1 MRKFFVLV
9 LFASLA
15 GCGGGDSGSTGSS
28 AALQQANVSPA
39 AETLPPAVTQPSK
52 ETRQSV
58 VAAPQ
63 AQAAAETSDI
73 AWIDSQQGVTPFI
86 SIVHLAGQSLA
97 AVRTVRYEV
106 KPKPGSVSQRVRVTY
121 TRQALKR
128 RGRLTDSDLRLP
140 VFGLYAGYA
149 NTVSI
154 RLTFNDGSLQ
164 TIDRTLTTAAYTDPN
179 GAYDRPVF
187 IKSRAAGSTLGF
199 DYFAMKSGLGTP
211 VIVDTD
217 GAIRWVGVS
226 SESSIPSVFTDN
238 GFVIGDRHTTKVRR
252 LELDGTDSVVPLQ
265 FPSGYIRFHH
275 NIDLGKAGLLGNF
288 DLQTGVESTIAE
300 FSLSG
305 GVLKTWNFA
314 TIVRNHMRNG
324 GDDPTLFV
332 RPRVDWF
339 HTNAAA
345 YDPRDNSLIVS
356 AREHFVMN
364 VDYETG
370 AIRWLLGDPNKYWW
384 TFPSLR
390 AKALTLTGNG
400 LYPIGQHAVSITSDG
415 LLLLF
420 NAGNGSDNQPGGVR
434 GLERNYSAVSAYR
447 IDAANKTATEVWR
460 FDYNQSV
467 YSDHCSSVYESPG
480 QSFLISYARAE
491 AKLKARLVG
500 LNSQHQVVFDFQY
513 DSHGCD
519 TSWNAVPIPLQNM
532 RFE

>member
-1 MRKFFVLV
+1 MRKIFVLI
-9 LFASLA
+9 LLASL
-15 GCGGGDSGSTGSS
+15 TGPSLAQT
-28 AALQQANVSPA
+28 AAQ
-39 AETLPPAVTQPSK
+39 
-52 ETRQSV
+52 
-58 VAAPQ
+58 
-63 AQAAAETSDI
+63 TSDI
-73 AWIDSQQGVTPFI
+73 VWAGSEPGVTPFI
-86 SIVHLAGQSLA
+86 STVHLAGQSLT
-97 AVRTVRYEV
+97 AVRTIRYEL
-106 KPKPGSVSQRVRVTY
+106 KAKPGSVSKPVRVTY
-121 TRQALKR
+121 TRQALRR
-128 RGRLTDSDLRLP
+128 RGRLTDNDLQLP

-149 NTVSI
+149 NSVSI
-154 RLTFNDGSLQ
+154 RLTFNDSSLQ
-164 TIDRTLTTAAYTDPN
+164 TITQTLTTAAYTDPN
-179 GAYDRPVF
+179 GAYDHPVF
-187 IKSRAAGSTLGF
+187 IKSRAAGSDLGF

-226 SESSIPSVFTDN
+226 SESSIPSIFTDN
-238 GFVIGDRHTTKVRR
+238 GFVIGDRFSKRVRR
-252 LELDGTDSVVPLQ
+252 LELDGTETLVPVA
-265 FPSGYIRFHH
+265 FPADYVRFHH
-275 NIDLGKAGLLGNF
+275 NIDPGKVGLLGEF
-288 DLQTGVESTIAE
+288 DTQTRRGSTITE

-305 GVLKTWNFA
+305 AVLKEWSFSS
-314 TIVRNHMRNG
+314 IVRNYMTNA
-324 GDDPTLFV
+324 GDDPSLFV

-345 YDPRDNSLIVS
+345 YDARDNSLIVS
-356 AREHFVMN
+356 SREHFVMN
-364 VDYETG
+364 IDYETG

-447 IDAANKTATEVWR
+447 IDAANRTATEVWH
-460 FDYNQSV
+460 FDYNQSL
-467 YSDHCSSVYESPG
+467 YSDHCSSVYEAPG

-491 AKLKARLVG
+491 NQLKARLVG
-500 LNSQHQVVFDFQY
+500 LNSQHAVVFDFQY